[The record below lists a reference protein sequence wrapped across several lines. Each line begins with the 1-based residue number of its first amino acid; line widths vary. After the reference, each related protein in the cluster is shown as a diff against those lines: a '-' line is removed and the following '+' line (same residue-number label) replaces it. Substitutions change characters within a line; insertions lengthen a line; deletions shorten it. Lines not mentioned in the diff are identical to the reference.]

1 MSEELTPWQ
10 RYKKNL
16 GETRPWDILNPST
29 EWASSEVAEERYS
42 ICKACPELIKLTNH
56 SKNKDTSSNLSVRK
70 VVTWKRYFGKMIKE
84 LFLINIGL

>member
-1 MSEELTPWQ
+1 MSEELTPLQ

-42 ICKACPELIKLTNH
+42 ICKACPELIKLTNQC
-56 SKNKDTSSNLSVRK
+56 KKCGCFMIAKTKLEK
-70 VVTWKRYFGKMIKE
+70 ATCPLGKW
-84 LFLINIGL
+84 

>member
-42 ICKACPELIKLTNH
+42 ICKACPELIKLTNQC
-56 SKNKDTSSNLSVRK
+56 KKCGCFMIAKTKIQVATCPL
-70 VVTWKRYFGKMIKE
+70 GKW
-84 LFLINIGL
+84 

>member
-42 ICKACPELIKLTNH
+42 ICKACPELIKLTNQC
-56 SKNKDTSSNLSVRK
+56 KKCGCFMIAKTKLEK
-70 VVTWKRYFGKMIKE
+70 ATCPLGKW
-84 LFLINIGL
+84 